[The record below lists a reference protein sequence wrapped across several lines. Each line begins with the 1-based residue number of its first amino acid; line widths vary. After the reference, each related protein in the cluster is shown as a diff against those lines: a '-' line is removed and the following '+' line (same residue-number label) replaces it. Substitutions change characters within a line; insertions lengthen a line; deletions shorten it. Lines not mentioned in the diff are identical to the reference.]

1 MCCFSDNGRKTVKAT
16 EHNNYVNDNLRQVS
30 EQRTGQI
37 LKMCLE
43 CQNEFSIADSSEKY
57 LLHVCSHSPRI

>member
-1 MCCFSDNGRKTVKAT
+1 MKAT